1 MSFSDQDL
9 ANRDYTVKI
18 GQYFGRGWE
27 IFKQYA
33 WPFIGFM
40 LLVGVIGAIAS
51 RLPYPLGVN
60 EDKQGGIVNA
70 LLSPAFGAGFYI
82 VAFKIAKGRTP
93 SFSDFFQGFSRYLPI
108 FLVSLVSSLLI
119 GLGMVLLIIPGLY
132 LAVAYLFALP
142 LVLDKRLDFWPA
154 METSRK
160 LITKQWFGFFGLI
173 LLVALLNVAGALALG
188 IGLFVTAPWS
198 TCTIAAA
205 YEDIVGLNGSSA
217 EIEV

>member
-1 MSFSDQDL
+1 MSFSAQDL
-9 ANRDYTVKI
+9 ENRDYTVKI

-33 WPFIGFM
+33 LPFIGFM
-40 LLVGVIGAIAS
+40 LVVGVIGAVAS
-51 RLPYPLGVN
+51 KLPYPLGLN
-60 EDKQGGIVNA
+60 EDRQGGIVNA
-70 LLSPAFGAGFYI
+70 LLSPALGAGFYI
-82 VAFKIAKGRTP
+82 VAFKIAKGRTA
-93 SFSDFFQGFSRYLPI
+93 SFSDFFQGFNRYLPI

-119 GLGMVLLIIPGLY
+119 GVGTVFLILPGVY

-142 LVLDKRLDFWPA
+142 FVLDKHLDFWPA

-173 LLVALLNVAGALALG
+173 ILIVLLNIAGALALG

-205 YEDIVGLNGSSA
+205 YEDIVGLNGSNA
-217 EIEV
+217 GIEG

>member
-70 LLSPAFGAGFYI
+70 LLSPAFGAGFY
-82 VAFKIAKGRTP
+82 
-93 SFSDFFQGFSRYLPI
+93 
-108 FLVSLVSSLLI
+108 
-119 GLGMVLLIIPGLY
+119 
-132 LAVAYLFALP
+132 
-142 LVLDKRLDFWPA
+142 DKRLDFWPA